1 MQTGD
6 PATLPQVL
14 AQAAQ
19 AFPDDPAIVDGA
31 TRLSFAALE
40 AHVLQAAAAFLRAG
54 VGSGERVAIWAP
66 NSWQWIVA
74 CLAAQAA
81 GAAIVPLN
89 TRLKGAEAA
98 YILNRSR
105 ACCLVSAGRFLA
117 TDFSALLETHA
128 LPHLHRHLR
137 LDTDWTD
144 FVATGAD
151 IEAARAASRAVAP
164 TDPSDIMFTSG
175 TTGHPKGVVATHAQ
189 TVRVFR
195 VWAERVGLRRH
206 DRYLIVNPFFHS
218 FGYKAGWLA
227 CLLTGATA
235 YPMPVLNVADA
246 ADLVATEKITVLP
259 GPPTLFVSLLQD
271 SALAASGWAPLAS
284 LRVAVTGAAT
294 VAPDL
299 IARMRGDL
307 GIPHVLTGYGLTET
321 CGVVTMSEIGDDP
334 ETVATRCGR
343 VIPGV
348 ELCIAG
354 DAAEGEVL
362 VRGYNVMAG
371 YFEDPAATAEA
382 IDDAG
387 WLHTGDVG
395 ALDERGY
402 LRITDRLK
410 DMYISGGF
418 NCYPAEIE
426 RVLSG
431 HPDVAQ
437 VAVIGVPDA
446 RMGEVGRAYIVPR
459 TGAHVTESELLAWAR
474 EAMAN
479 YKAPRQVCLVDSLPL
494 NASGKVV
501 KGELRKQGQGSA
513 LDPLG
518 PSRLGVL
525 RTTAPDPIHK
535 DTMGTA
541 AKPNNRVF

>member
-1 MQTGD
+1 MVVMQMQTGD
-6 PATLPQVL
+6 RETLPQVL
-14 AQAAQ
+14 AHAAR
-19 AFPDDPAIVDGA
+19 AFPDDAAIVDGGVK
-31 TRLSFAALE
+31 LSFSELE
-40 AHVLQAAAAFLRAG
+40 THVLRAASAFLRTG
-54 VGSGERVAIWAP
+54 IGRGERVAIWAP
-66 NSWQWIVA
+66 NGWRWIVA
-74 CLAAQAA
+74 CLGAQAV
-81 GAAIVPLN
+81 GAAVVPLN

-105 ACCLVSAGRFLA
+105 ACCLVSAGQFLA
-117 TDFSALLETHA
+117 IDFSDLLEGQD
-128 LPHLHRHLR
+128 LPHLRRHVR
-137 LDTDWTD
+137 FDRDWD
-144 FVATGAD
+144 EFVASDEDLDG
-151 IEAARAASRAVAP
+151 ARAASFAVEP
-164 TDPSDIMFTSG
+164 HDPSDIMFTSG
-175 TTGHPKGVVATHAQ
+175 TTGHPKGVVATHGQ

-235 YPMPVLNVADA
+235 YPMSVLNVTEA
-246 ADLVATEKITVLP
+246 ATLVAAEQITVLP

-271 SALAASGWAPLAS
+271 PALSAAGWAPLAS

-307 GIPHVLTGYGLTET
+307 RIPHVLTGYGLTES

-348 ELCIAG
+348 ELRIEG
-354 DAAEGEVL
+354 VGAEGEVL

-371 YFEDPAATAEA
+371 YFEDPEATAAA
-382 IDDAG
+382 IDADG

-426 RVLSG
+426 RALAG

-437 VAVIGVPDA
+437 VAVVGVPDA

-459 TGAHVTESELLAWAR
+459 TGSRVTEAELLGWAR

-479 YKAPRQVCLVDSLPL
+479 YRAPRQVRVVDVLPL

-501 KGELRKQGQGSA
+501 KGELRKQ
-513 LDPLG
+513 D
-518 PSRLGVL
+518 
-525 RTTAPDPIHK
+525 
-535 DTMGTA
+535 
-541 AKPNNRVF
+541 

>member
-1 MQTGD
+1 MDAMEMQTGD
-6 PATLPQVL
+6 PATLPHVL
-14 AQAAQ
+14 AHAARR
-19 AFPDDPAIVDGA
+19 FGDDLAIVDGA
-31 TRLSFAALE
+31 ARLSFAQLE
-40 AHVLQAAAAFLRAG
+40 TQVLKAAASFLRAG
-54 VGSGERVAIWAP
+54 IGRSERVAIWAP
-66 NSWQWIVA
+66 NGWQWVVA
-74 CLAAQAA
+74 CLGAQAA
-81 GAAIVPLN
+81 GAAVVPLN

-105 ACCLVSAGRFLA
+105 ACCLISAGRFLA
-117 TDFSALLETHA
+117 TDYGALLEGHD
-128 LPHLHRHLR
+128 LPHLRLHLR
-137 LDTDWTD
+137 FDLGWAEFAEAGTD
-144 FVATGAD
+144 VG
-151 IEAARAASRAVAP
+151 AARAASEQVDP
-164 TDPSDIMFTSG
+164 QDPSDIMFTSG

-235 YPMPVLNVADA
+235 YPMAALNVAEA
-246 ADLVATEKITVLP
+246 AALVAAEKITVLP

-271 SALAASGWAPLAS
+271 AALSAAGWAPLAS

-307 GIPHVLTGYGLTET
+307 RIPHVLTGYGLTES

-348 ELCIAG
+348 ELRIAG
-354 DAAEGEVL
+354 EQGEVL

-382 IDDAG
+382 IDEDG

-426 RVLSG
+426 RLLAG
-431 HPDVAQ
+431 RPDVAQ
-437 VAVIGVPDA
+437 VAVIGVADA
-446 RMGEVGRAYIVPR
+446 RMGEVGCAFVVPR
-459 TGAHVTESELLAWAR
+459 TGAHVREADLLAWAR

-479 YKAPRQVCLVDSLPL
+479 YKVPRHVRLVAALPL
-494 NASGKVV
+494 NASGKVL
-501 KGELRKQGQGSA
+501 KGELRKLFDAQPA
-513 LDPLG
+513 E
-518 PSRLGVL
+518 
-525 RTTAPDPIHK
+525 
-535 DTMGTA
+535 
-541 AKPNNRVF
+541 RV

>member
-1 MQTGD
+1 M
-6 PATLPQVL
+6 
-14 AQAAQ
+14 AQ
-19 AFPDDPAIVDGA
+19 AFPDDPAIVDGTA
-31 TRLSFAALE
+31 RLSFCELE
-40 AHVLQAAAAFLRAG
+40 TQVMRAAAAFLRAG
-54 VGSGERVAIWAP
+54 IGRGERVAIWAP
-66 NSWQWIVA
+66 NGWRWIVA
-74 CLAAQAA
+74 CLGAQAA
-81 GAAIVPLN
+81 GAAVVPLN
-89 TRLKGAEAA
+89 TRLKGAEAS

-105 ACCLVSAGRFLA
+105 ACCLVSAGFFLT
-117 TDFSALLETHA
+117 TDFSALLDGQE
-128 LPHLHRHLR
+128 LPYLRRHLR
-137 LDTDWTD
+137 FDRDWDEFVAAGADTD
-144 FVATGAD
+144 G
-151 IEAARAASRAVAP
+151 ARAAARAVAP
-164 TDPSDIMFTSG
+164 HDPSDIMFTSG
-175 TTGHPKGVVATHAQ
+175 TTGQPKGVVATHAQ
-189 TVRVFR
+189 SVRVFR
-195 VWAERVGLRRH
+195 VWAARVGLRRR

-235 YPMPVLNVADA
+235 YPMAALNVAEA
-246 ADLVATEKITVLP
+246 AALVAAEKITVLP

-271 SALAASGWAPLAS
+271 PALRAADWAPLAS

-307 GIPHVLTGYGLTET
+307 RIPHVLTGYGLTES

-348 ELCIAG
+348 ELRIDG
-354 DAAEGEVL
+354 DGAEGEVL

-371 YFEDPAATAEA
+371 YFEDPEATAAA
-382 IDDAG
+382 IDPEG

-426 RVLSG
+426 RVLAG

-437 VAVIGVPDA
+437 VAVVGVPDA
-446 RMGEVGRAYIVPR
+446 RMGEVGCAFVVPR
-459 TGAHVTESELLAWAR
+459 AGALVSETDVVAWAR

-479 YKAPRQVCLVDSLPL
+479 YKVPRQVRMVASLPL
-494 NASGKVV
+494 NASGKVM
-501 KGELRKQGQGSA
+501 KEELRKQS
-513 LDPLG
+513 
-518 PSRLGVL
+518 S
-525 RTTAPDPIHK
+525 
-535 DTMGTA
+535 
-541 AKPNNRVF
+541 

>member
-6 PATLPQVL
+6 LATLPQVL
-14 AQAAQ
+14 AHAARSF
-19 AFPDDPAIVDGA
+19 ADDPAIVDSA
-31 TRLSFAALE
+31 ARVSFSELE
-40 AHVLQAAAAFLRAG
+40 VYALQAAAAFLRAG
-54 VGSGERVAIWAP
+54 IGRGERVAIWAP
-66 NSWQWIVA
+66 NGWRWIVA
-74 CLAAQAA
+74 CLGVQAA
-81 GAAIVPLN
+81 GAAVVPLN

-105 ACCLVSAGRFLA
+105 ACCLVSAGSFLS
-117 TDFSALLETHA
+117 TDFSALLDGHDV
-128 LPHLHRHLR
+128 PHLRQHLR
-137 LDTDWTD
+137 FDRDWDD
-144 FVATGAD
+144 FVASGED
-151 IEAARAASRAVAP
+151 MDGARAASSAVAP
-164 TDPSDIMFTSG
+164 HDPSDIMFTSG

-189 TVRVFR
+189 TVRVFG
-195 VWAERVGLRRH
+195 VWAERIGLRRH

-235 YPMPVLNVADA
+235 YPMATLNVAEA
-246 ADLVATEKITVLP
+246 AALVAAEQITVLP

-271 SALAASGWAPLAS
+271 PVLAAVGWAPLAS

-294 VAPDL
+294 VAPNL

-307 GIPHVLTGYGLTET
+307 HIPHVLTGYGLTES

-348 ELCIAG
+348 ELRIDG
-354 DAAEGEVL
+354 GGEVL

-371 YFEDPAATAEA
+371 YFDDPAATGEA
-382 IDDAG
+382 IDADG

-395 ALDERGY
+395 ELDARGY

-426 RVLSG
+426 RVLAG

-446 RMGEVGRAYIVPR
+446 RMGEVGCAFVVPR
-459 TGAHVTESELLAWAR
+459 TGARVTEAELLAWAR
-474 EAMAN
+474 EVMAN
-479 YKAPRQVCLVDSLPL
+479 YKVPRQMRVMEVLPL

-501 KGELRKQGQGSA
+501 KGELRKQG
-513 LDPLG
+513 
-518 PSRLGVL
+518 
-525 RTTAPDPIHK
+525 
-535 DTMGTA
+535 
-541 AKPNNRVF
+541 